1 HKINHSDCWGER
13 TCYEWTIVPL
23 AQLDLILPA
32 APPPFGQLIFFLLSS
47 SSVACARASNP
58 RLGMSGSS
66 QSFTSSSSATMLVR
80 DADGSLPL
88 SKCSLCGTRLI
99 GRVSQQPRSKGK
111 RFYKCPRLEHT
122 DLACKFYMLEEH
134 YVEYLATYG
143 LDGPPIAMHTGN
155 CSQGGHVCTDVLREA
170 NVLLKEARDAMER
183 CNMQLE
189 SATHALKEA

>member
-1 HKINHSDCWGER
+1 
-13 TCYEWTIVPL
+13 
-23 AQLDLILPA
+23 
-32 APPPFGQLIFFLLSS
+32 
-47 SSVACARASNP
+47 
-58 RLGMSGSS
+58 
-66 QSFTSSSSATMLVR
+66 MLVR
-80 DADGSLPL
+80 DADGFLPL

-143 LDGPPIAMHTGN
+143 LDGPPIAMRTGN
-155 CSQGGHVCTDVLREA
+155 CSQGGHGCTDMLREA

-189 SATHALKEA
+189 SATRALKEAEAVVKSATESKNAIGAKIERIGDHLTIIGVANILLVVLVLIVLLVK